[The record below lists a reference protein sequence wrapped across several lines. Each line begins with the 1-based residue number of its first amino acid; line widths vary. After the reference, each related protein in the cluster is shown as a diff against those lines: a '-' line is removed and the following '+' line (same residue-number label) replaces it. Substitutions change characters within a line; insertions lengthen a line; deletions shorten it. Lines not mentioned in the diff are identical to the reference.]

1 MPNYYFKEIWS
12 PLKLIGIR
20 FFRDDESRVWVKLW
34 SKSRRP
40 LGSRKTI

>member
-20 FFRDDESRVWVKLW
+20 FYRDDEDQVWIKMW
-34 SKSRRP
+34 SKARRR
-40 LGSRKTI
+40 LKRD